1 MSAAQAQRILDRLER
16 HKRMFDFT
24 ADGLGEKLLN
34 VASLNCWLSLMNQE
48 DAQGNAL
55 APLSEDYAEWKA
67 KAKPGYP
74 IGVLEFEMAKREHF
88 FGERDVKPDE
98 AEVVYGK
105 NDKAREEAAWFIEGD
120 PSNNRPPRPF
130 WGLTAQAIKESEE
143 ILAARLRDV
152 L

>member
-1 MSAAQAQRILDRLER
+1 
-16 HKRMFDFT
+16 MFDLT
-24 ADGLGEKLLN
+24 RDDLGRRLLDA
-34 VASLNCWLSLMNQE
+34 ASINCWLSLTNQE

-55 APLSEDYAEWKA
+55 APLSPDYAASKA
-67 KAKPGYP
+67 KDKPGYP
-74 IGVLEFEMAKREHF
+74 IGVYDAEMIKREHF
-88 FGERDVKPDE
+88 FGERRIEENE
-98 AEVVYGK
+98 AEVIYGK
-105 NDKAREEAAWFIEGD
+105 NEKAREEAAWFIEGD